1 MDYNGRML
9 RDQKYEW
16 SRLGFLPRRLRRWP
30 RRHSF
35 QESAPVLG
43 TISAKRSLA
52 VSDQKTRRFFLGALT
67 AASAVRVWGANDK
80 VNVGIVGLGGRGSSH
95 LNTYTS
101 LNEAHVMALCD
112 VNQAAREKAQA
123 TLTRK
128 NLEKAK
134 EFEDMRQMFADPNV
148 EAVSIAT
155 PNHWHALSAIWAMK
169 AGKDVYGEKPACY
182 NIYEGMR
189 MIQVQ
194 RETKRIMQVGSQ
206 HRSWPFKIK
215 AITAMQQGLI
225 GKLYMSKALCYKLRP
240 SIGHTP
246 DSPTPPGLNW
256 DLFLGPAPMRPYNEK
271 RFAYFWHWFWDT
283 GNGDIGNQGVHETGI
298 ARWALGDP
306 VWPQTAIAFGG
317 KFGIDDDTETPNTLT
332 AGFNYGNQQLVV
344 EVRGRMT
351 NGEGVRQAR
360 VVMAGPNAAGRGG
373 AAAAA
378 PTQAGPASN
387 PINVGVGNLFYGS
400 EGWAAMSDQG
410 FQAYKGDSSELIM
423 EERNDRGSGDSTG
436 LHMQN
441 FLACVRT
448 RREQDLHDPI
458 ANAVPSA
465 DLCHLANISYRV
477 GRALKIE
484 PGPTPKF
491 TGDAEATKM
500 ITRPVYRKPYEV

>member
-1 MDYNGRML
+1 M
-9 RDQKYEW
+9 
-16 SRLGFLPRRLRRWP
+16 
-30 RRHSF
+30 
-35 QESAPVLG
+35 
-43 TISAKRSLA
+43 
-52 VSDQKTRRFFLGALT
+52 SDSTTRRFFLGALT

-95 LNTYTS
+95 LNTYTGLS
-101 LNEAHVMALCD
+101 EAQVVGLCD

-123 TLTRK
+123 TLARK
-128 NLEKAK
+128 GLEKAR
-134 EFEDMRQMFADPNV
+134 EFEDMRQMFADPKV

-189 MIQVQ
+189 MIQTQ
-194 RETKRIMQVGSQ
+194 RETSRMMQVGSQ

-215 AITAMQQGLI
+215 AMQALQQGLI

-256 DLFLGPAPMRPYNEK
+256 DLFLGPAPMRPFNQK
-271 RFAYFWHWFWDT
+271 RFAYYWHWFWDT

-306 VWPQTAIAFGG
+306 GWPKTAMAFGG

-332 AGFNYGNQQLVV
+332 VGFNYGDQQLVI

-360 VVMAGPNAAGRGG
+360 VVTAGPMAAGQRP
-373 AAAAA
+373 AAAS
-378 PTQAGPASN
+378 TQSGPASN

-400 EGWAAMSDQG
+400 EGWASMSEQG

-423 EERNDRGSGDSTG
+423 EERPERGDPTG

-441 FLACVRT
+441 FLASVKS
-448 RREQDLHDPI
+448 RREQDLHDPL

-477 GRALKIE
+477 GRGLKIE
-484 PGPTPKF
+484 PGATPKF
-491 TGDAEATKM
+491 TGDAEATRM

>member
-1 MDYNGRML
+1 M
-9 RDQKYEW
+9 
-16 SRLGFLPRRLRRWP
+16 
-30 RRHSF
+30 
-35 QESAPVLG
+35 
-43 TISAKRSLA
+43 
-52 VSDQKTRRFFLGALT
+52 VSDKTTRRFFLGALT
-67 AASAVRVWGANDK
+67 AASAVRVWGANDR

-95 LNTYTS
+95 LNTYTN
-101 LNEAHVMALCD
+101 LNDAHVVALCD

-128 NLEKAK
+128 SLEKAR
-134 EFEDMRQMFADPNV
+134 EFEDMRQMFADPSV

-194 RETKRIMQVGSQ
+194 RETKRLMQVGSQ

-215 AITAMQQGLI
+215 AITALQQGLI

-246 DSPTPPGLNW
+246 DRPTPPGLNW
-256 DLFLGPAPMRPYNEK
+256 DLFLGPAPLRPYNEK

-306 VWPQTAIAFGG
+306 AWPQTAIAFGG

-332 AGFNYGNQQLVV
+332 AGFNYGSQQLVV
-344 EVRGRMT
+344 EVRGKMT

-360 VVMAGPNAAGRGG
+360 VVTAGPLAAP
-373 AAAAA
+373 AAAA
-378 PTQAGPASN
+378 PTPVGPVNN
-387 PINVGVGNLFYGS
+387 PLNVGVGNLFYGS
-400 EGWAAMSDQG
+400 EGWAAMSDEG

-423 EERNDRGSGDSTG
+423 EERRDRSAGDPTG
-436 LHMQN
+436 LHMEN
-441 FLACVRT
+441 FLACVKT
-448 RREQDLHDPI
+448 RREQDLRDPI

-491 TGDAEATKM
+491 TGDAEATRM
-500 ITRPVYRKPYEV
+500 ITRPAYRKPYEV

>member
-1 MDYNGRML
+1 
-9 RDQKYEW
+9 
-16 SRLGFLPRRLRRWP
+16 
-30 RRHSF
+30 
-35 QESAPVLG
+35 
-43 TISAKRSLA
+43 

-80 VNVGIVGLGGRGSSH
+80 VNVGIVGLGGRGTNH

-101 LNEAHVMALCD
+101 LNEAHVVALCD

-128 NLEKAK
+128 SLEKAR

-194 RETKRIMQVGSQ
+194 RETKRLMQVGSQ

-215 AITAMQQGLI
+215 SITALQQGLI

-240 SIGHTP
+240 SIGHTA

-256 DLFLGPAPMRPYNEK
+256 DLFLGPAPMRPFNEK
-271 RFAYFWHWFWDT
+271 RFGYFWHWFWDT

-332 AGFNYGNQQLVV
+332 AGFNYGNQQQLVI

-351 NGEGVRQAR
+351 NGEGVRQNR
-360 VVMAGPNAAGRGG
+360 VVMAGPNAAPRAG
-373 AAAAA
+373 AAASA
-378 PTQAGPASN
+378 PAKVAPGGN
-387 PINVGVGNLFYGS
+387 PVNVGVGNLFYGS
-400 EGWAAMSDQG
+400 EGWASMSDEG
-410 FQAYKGDSSELIM
+410 FQAYKGDSSELILH
-423 EERNDRGSGDSTG
+423 ERPERGSGDATG

-441 FLACVRT
+441 FLACVKT

-458 ANAVPSA
+458 ANGVPSA

-484 PGPTPKF
+484 PGLTPKF
-491 TGDAEATKM
+491 TGDAEAAKM

>member
-1 MDYNGRML
+1 
-9 RDQKYEW
+9 
-16 SRLGFLPRRLRRWP
+16 
-30 RRHSF
+30 
-35 QESAPVLG
+35 
-43 TISAKRSLA
+43 
-52 VSDQKTRRFFLGALT
+52 
-67 AASAVRVWGANDK
+67 VWGANDK
-80 VNVGIVGLGGRGSSH
+80 VNVGIVGLGGRGTNH

-101 LNEAHVMALCD
+101 LEEARVVALCD
-112 VNQAAREKAQA
+112 VNQAARERAQA
-123 TLTRK
+123 TLAKK
-128 NLEKAK
+128 NLDKAR
-134 EFEDMRQMFADPNV
+134 EFEDMREMFADAEV

-155 PNHWHALSAIWAMK
+155 PNHWHALAAIWAMK

-189 MIQVQ
+189 MIQIQ
-194 RETKRIMQVGSQ
+194 RETKRMMQVGSQ

-225 GKLYMSKALCYKLRP
+225 GKIYMSKALCYKLRP

-256 DLFLGPAPMRPYNEK
+256 DLFLGPAPMRPFNQK
-271 RFAYFWHWFWDT
+271 RFAYYWHWFWDT
-283 GNGDIGNQGVHETGI
+283 GNGDIGNQGVHETGV

-306 VWPQTAIAFGG
+306 GWPKTAMAFGG

-332 AGFNYGNQQLVV
+332 AGFSYDNAQLVI

-360 VVMAGPNAAGRGG
+360 VVTAGPGTAARVGRKP
-373 AAAAA
+373 AESAPA
-378 PTQAGPASN
+378 PTQVGPASN

-423 EERNDRGSGDSTG
+423 EERNDRGSGDSTA

-441 FLACVRT
+441 FLKCVKS

-477 GRALKIE
+477 GRVLKIE
-484 PGPTPKF
+484 PGMTPKF
-491 TGDAEATKM
+491 ADDTEATKM
-500 ITRPVYRKPYEV
+500 ITRPAYRERYEV

>member
-1 MDYNGRML
+1 
-9 RDQKYEW
+9 
-16 SRLGFLPRRLRRWP
+16 
-30 RRHSF
+30 
-35 QESAPVLG
+35 
-43 TISAKRSLA
+43 
-52 VSDQKTRRFFLGALT
+52 
-67 AASAVRVWGANDK
+67 
-80 VNVGIVGLGGRGSSH
+80 
-95 LNTYTS
+95 
-101 LNEAHVMALCD
+101 
-112 VNQAAREKAQA
+112 
-123 TLTRK
+123 
-128 NLEKAK
+128 
-134 EFEDMRQMFADPNV
+134 
-148 EAVSIAT
+148 
-155 PNHWHALSAIWAMK
+155 
-169 AGKDVYGEKPACY
+169 
-182 NIYEGMR
+182 
-189 MIQVQ
+189 
-194 RETKRIMQVGSQ
+194 MQVGSQ

-256 DLFLGPAPMRPYNEK
+256 DLFLGPAPMRPFNQK
-271 RFAYFWHWFWDT
+271 RFGYFWHWFWDT

-306 VWPQTAIAFGG
+306 VWPKTAMAFGG

-332 AGFNYGNQQLVV
+332 AGFSYGNEQLVI

-360 VVMAGPNAAGRGG
+360 VVMAGPNAARGG
-373 AAAAA
+373 ANTPA
-378 PTQAGPASN
+378 PTQVGPASN
-387 PINVGVGNLFYGS
+387 PLNVGVGNLFYGS

-423 EERNDRGSGDSTG
+423 EEKNERSSGDSTG

-441 FLACVRT
+441 FLACVKT
-448 RREQDLHDPI
+448 RKEQDLHDPI

-491 TGDAEATKM
+491 TGDAEAMKL

>member
-1 MDYNGRML
+1 MPC
-9 RDQKYEW
+9 KA
-16 SRLGFLPRRLRRWP
+16 
-30 RRHSF
+30 HSF
-35 QESAPVLG
+35 YLLQ
-43 TISAKRSLA
+43 LA
-52 VSDQKTRRFFLGALT
+52 RKGAAVTDPRTRRFFLGALT
-67 AASAVRVWGANDK
+67 AASAVRVFGANDK
-80 VNVGIVGLGGRGSSH
+80 VNIAIVGLGGRGSSH
-95 LNTYTS
+95 LNTYTG
-101 LNEAHVMALCD
+101 LKEAQIVALCD

-123 TLTRK
+123 TLARK
-128 NLEKAK
+128 NLDRAQ
-134 EFEDMRQMFADPNV
+134 EFEDMRQMFADPKV

-194 RETKRIMQVGSQ
+194 RETRRIMQVGSQ

-215 AITAMQQGLI
+215 AITALQQGLI

-256 DLFLGPAPMRPYNEK
+256 DLFLGPAPMRPFNEK
-271 RFAYFWHWFWDT
+271 RFAYYWHWFWDT

-298 ARWALGDP
+298 ARWSLGDTE
-306 VWPQTAIAFGG
+306 WPKTAMAFGG

-332 AGFNYGNQQLVV
+332 AGFSYGDQQLVI
-344 EVRGRMT
+344 EVRGRTT

-360 VVMAGPNAAGRGG
+360 VVTAGPMGGGRGG
-373 AAAAA
+373 PGGQRPTQGVVAAA
-378 PTQAGPASN
+378 PAQASPANSL
-387 PINVGVGNLFYGS
+387 NVGVGNLFYGS

-423 EERNDRGSGDSTG
+423 EERPERGSADSTA

-441 FLACVRT
+441 FLACVKSRQ
-448 RREQDLHDPI
+448 EQDLHDPI

-465 DLCHLANISYRV
+465 NLCHLANISYRV
-477 GRALKIE
+477 GRALKVE

-491 TGDAEATKM
+491 TGDAEATEM

>member
-1 MDYNGRML
+1 M
-9 RDQKYEW
+9 
-16 SRLGFLPRRLRRWP
+16 
-30 RRHSF
+30 
-35 QESAPVLG
+35 
-43 TISAKRSLA
+43 
-52 VSDQKTRRFFLGALT
+52 SDQKTRRYFLGALT

-80 VNVGIVGLGGRGSSH
+80 INVGIVGLGGRGTNH
-95 LNTYTS
+95 LNIYS
-101 LNEAHVMALCD
+101 GLPEAQVVGLCD

-123 TLTRK
+123 TLARK
-128 NLEKAK
+128 NLDKAM
-134 EFEDMRQMFADPNV
+134 EFEDMRQMFADPKV

-155 PNHWHALSAIWAMK
+155 PNHWHALSAIWAMR

-194 RETKRIMQVGSQ
+194 RETKRVMQVGSQ

-215 AITAMQQGLI
+215 AITALQQGLI

-256 DLFLGPAPMRPYNEK
+256 DLFLGPAPMRPFNEK

-306 VWPQTAIAFGG
+306 GWPKTAVAFGG

-332 AGFNYGNQQLVV
+332 AGFNYGDQQLVV

-360 VVMAGPNAAGRGG
+360 VVTAGPNAVRGG
-373 AAAAA
+373 AAGAA
-378 PTQAGPASN
+378 PKQVATASN

-400 EGWAAMSDQG
+400 EGWAVMSDQG
-410 FQAYKGDSSELIM
+410 FQAYKGDSSELIL
-423 EERNDRGSGDSTG
+423 EDRPEHGSGDATG

-441 FLACVRT
+441 FLAAVRS
-448 RREQDLHDPI
+448 RREQDLNDPI
-458 ANAVPSA
+458 TNAVPSA

-484 PGPTPKF
+484 PGSTPKF